1 MGLGKVDVRS
11 NMRGQE
17 GAGQEV
23 LCERE
28 GGNEQRRRQEPP
40 ESKPRAKGQVEG
52 QTQSSK
58 GTSANSI
65 NVPVPPVHFPG
76 DGDILPVPW
85 NTWTPIVF
93 VAWGGGHSVAWGPNT
108 SIVLRAGLTIEQ
120 ANTVESA
127 SLVTL
132 EFSQMK
138 YSGWGPGQS
147 PEHLVIRD

>member
-1 MGLGKVDVRS
+1 MGLAKVDVRGD
-11 NMRGQE
+11 MRGQE

-23 LCERE
+23 LHERE
-28 GGNEQRRRQEPP
+28 GGDEMRRRQESP

-52 QTQSSK
+52 QTPSSE
-58 GTSANSI
+58 GTSADSI
-65 NVPVPPVHFPG
+65 SVPVPPLHFPG
-76 DGDILPVPW
+76 DGDTLPVPW
-85 NTWTPIVF
+85 NTDTNCVCSS
-93 VAWGGGHSVAWGPNT
+93 GRGSRHAWGPNT

-132 EFSQMK
+132 EFSLME

-147 PEHLVIRD
+147 PEHPVIRD